1 MKRILAVLA
10 AVAVVVGLALVPV
23 FMPADP
29 VRKLAVSQLEA
40 VTGLTASVNGE
51 TQTRFLP
58 SPGIFLDEIRL
69 SDPATGTEVAHIK
82 QIIGRYSL
90 MTLLFGRG
98 QLSALTFVEPRLI
111 WTLPPETSE
120 AQAQSSEDTN
130 QPSGPQVPDG
140 LVPGILARL
149 FGVDLPA
156 VEVGDAPLRFGRINI
171 IDGDLLL
178 KRPDGT
184 TAYRI
189 NDFQFGIDQETSSD
203 AMDMTAGFVWNG
215 RAVDMRSTIADPK
228 AVLAQQRTALSFNAA
243 SVTGNFSFDGALF
256 FAAGPQLDGALKI
269 ESNAFDDALEWFDI
283 RTREAP
289 GFDRLSVEAQA
300 SLAGHTLQLSE
311 LQLSVD
317 GNTAAGIMNLSL
329 ADRRATVDGTLAFD
343 SLNIDDYLEA
353 DEAGEGLEEETP
365 LPQFDPPRNLTMDIR
380 LSANQVQGAGF
391 EAQNIAASLVVKDRR
406 IDIGIG
412 TAEFMGGVMAG
423 SISAR
428 PIGDV
433 LRVKTDLTLRDV
445 PMSRLVP
452 LNEPFGIDGQA
463 NATLVLEGAAKT
475 VESLRRAMYG
485 LSTFE
490 VRNGQVTGIDVPAM
504 VTALRTQ
511 SLEGFRTG
519 SGVATPFTALVIDV
533 ETIRGVARTQ
543 KLSMLGDNFELNGDG
558 QIDLVA
564 ETIQGTGQIDVYPD
578 GRPQL
583 DGQATTAEEGT
594 ASSDPISIGFRVDG
608 PLIAPAILPLI
619 PLIKQGDVDGP
630 ETVIPSSDG

>member
-10 AVAVVVGLALVPV
+10 AVAVVVGVALIPV

-29 VRKLAVSQLEA
+29 VRKLAVSRLET

-58 SPGIFLDEIRL
+58 SPGIFLDQVRL
-69 SDPATGTEVAHIK
+69 SDPATGTEIAHIK

-90 MTLLFGRG
+90 MTLLLGRG

-111 WTLPPETSE
+111 WTLPP
-120 AQAQSSEDTN
+120 QSDQGTAKPGSAA
-130 QPSGPQVPDG
+130 VPDG
-140 LVPGILARL
+140 LLPGILARL
-149 FGVDLPA
+149 FGVDLPPL
-156 VEVGDAPLRFGRINI
+156 EPSDEPLRFGRINI

-189 NDFQFGIDQETSSD
+189 NDFQFGIDQETPTG
-203 AMDMTAGFVWNG
+203 AMDVTAGFVWNG
-215 RAVDMRSTIADPK
+215 RAVDMRSTIADPQ

-256 FAAGPQLDGALKI
+256 FAAGPQLDGMLKI

-289 GFDRLSVEAQA
+289 GFDRLSVDAKA

-317 GNTAAGIMNLSL
+317 GNTASGIMNLSL
-329 ADRRATVDGTLAFD
+329 ADERAAVDGTLAFD
-343 SLNIDDYLEA
+343 RLNIDDYLEA

-380 LSANQVQGAGF
+380 LSASQVQGAGF

-452 LNEPFGIDGQA
+452 LNEPFGIEGQA

-519 SGVATPFTALVIDV
+519 SGVATPFTALLIDV
-533 ETIRGVARTQ
+533 ETILGVARTQ

-578 GRPQL
+578 GRPAL
-583 DGQATTAEEGT
+583 NGQAVATDETAET
-594 ASSDPISIGFRVDG
+594 AEPISIGFRVDG

-619 PLIKQGDVDGP
+619 PLIKQGDAENGVQ
-630 ETVIPSSDG
+630 TVMPSSGG